1 MKSALSH
8 YAPLIVIW
16 TLLIALFGIMS
27 DNFLST
33 RTLATLAS
41 QIPPLAIIACGMTLV
56 LIIAG
61 IDLSVGS
68 VLALSGAM
76 LGVALA
82 DWGWSLFPACL
93 LAIAVGALAGLF
105 NGSIS
110 VLLKIPSFIVTLGT
124 LEIARGLA
132 YSATDSQTKYLSGA
146 LENLAT
152 PIAGTG
158 LPLSFLIAIATVAV
172 CQFVLSKTTFGRYL
186 IAIGTNEEAV
196 RLAGVRTAGRKISVF
211 VITGLLAGLA
221 SIFFTARLGSADPNA
236 GLGLELSAIAAVV
249 IGGTSLMGGRG
260 SIVHSFLG
268 VLIIATLGA
277 GLAQVGASEPSK
289 RIVTGAVIVLAVAID
304 ALRNPAISDRIKAI
318 FNRSSLKTES

>member
-1 MKSALSH
+1 M
-8 YAPLIVIW
+8 
-16 TLLIALFGIMS
+16 
-27 DNFLST
+27 
-33 RTLATLAS
+33 
-41 QIPPLAIIACGMTLV
+41 
-56 LIIAG
+56 
-61 IDLSVGS
+61 
-68 VLALSGAM
+68 
-76 LGVALA
+76 
-82 DWGWSLFPACL
+82 
-93 LAIAVGALAGLF
+93 
-105 NGSIS
+105 
-110 VLLKIPSFIVTLGT
+110 LLKIPSFIVTLGT

-304 ALRNPAISDRIKAI
+304 ALRNPAITARLKSI
-318 FNRSSLKTES
+318 FTRAQPQSSTDH